1 MEITKKTTW
10 TYHEDNNDVG
20 FEVEVEVESYLDIPN
35 SKNYWSLAIKIYKGH
50 RIFGLPYK
58 KIFKDL
64 LNREVEV
71 DKIFDKS
78 GDWRFEY
85 VYYRY
90 SKTSD
95 DYLHKCSDIESA
107 GQIKMDVKK
116 LINYLLRGE

>member
-20 FEVEVEVESYLDIPN
+20 FEVEVAVESYVDIPN
-35 SKNYWSLAIKIYKGH
+35 CKNYWSLAIKIYKGH

-58 KIFKDL
+58 KIFRGL
-64 LNREVEV
+64 LNREVEGYRV
-71 DKIFDKS
+71 FDKS
-78 GDWRFEY
+78 GDLESDCIH
-85 VYYRY
+85 YRY

-95 DYLHKCSDIESA
+95 DYLHKCSDIENA

-116 LINYLLRGE
+116 LLNFLEG